1 MCGSSRSR
9 TTTNQTTNQTATTTP
24 QAPSW
29 LQNPTQDYI
38 GRVNDLMNRGGPF
51 VAGASDL
58 QRQAFD
64 GASRLGGGPTINL
77 PGGRG
82 GGMGGGPKIDEMGPQ
97 VAGGGGDGY
106 VSPNAGSGGQGGG
119 MGGGRTANVFDLAGL
134 LGLSGGTAGPNLTN
148 GTALSRFT
156 GYDPADQAGTQGYQG
171 QGYTASG
178 PAGTQGYD
186 VAGRTGGQGYT
197 ASGPFVPQGYD
208 PAQGTAT
215 GYTASGPAGGQGY
228 TASLGQGRGYQASL
242 VDPMAFGVGAV
253 NVGPAAQASSRNFTD
268 VDLQGY
274 LNPYTS
280 EVQDAFTTDFDT
292 NAGRVRARQA
302 AIQAA
307 NGGLRNSNNA
317 LLSAETEGELAR
329 ARGAGI
335 AGIRSQG
342 FDTAAGLAT
351 GDLNRE
357 ASTSQFNAGQSNQ
370 RTLAQAQI
378 DAQRASQEASLRGN
392 ALLANQGA
400 LNRAGEFGATADNTF
415 GLANMDALNRASE
428 FGADARN
435 RSALDFAG
443 RTDAAGQFTAGQQND
458 MTRFNTGALNDA
470 RSLLSQQQLT
480 AGLDLAGRQ
489 DQAGQFG
496 ADAANRADLDFAARR
511 DAAGQFGADAFN
523 RSALDFAGRSDAAG
537 QFGAN
542 ALNRS
547 NEFGADAFNRAAL
560 DFAGRRDAAGQF
572 GADAFNRNSQ
582 FNAGSINQNNQF
594 NAGQMDNALARRLQ
608 AAGLLTNLGATMGA
622 DTRANIGLQ
631 AELGGQQRDITQ
643 RQMTDEYQRLALIQ
657 SLLGTNPNA
666 FIGQTS
672 TGTST
677 TNGTSTQSSNPGL
690 GGIIGGIGQGLSG
703 AASLAALFSDE
714 RLKAD
719 IEPAGTDAKGRRWY
733 DYRYIWDAV
742 GTRRRGVMAQE
753 VMATDPHAV
762 GERDGFLTVDYSK
775 LEMA

>member
-1 MCGSSRSR
+1 MSSSRSR
-9 TTTNQTTNQTATTTP
+9 TTSNQTTNQTATTTP

-64 GASRLGGGPTINL
+64 GASRLGNGPTINL
-77 PGGRG
+77 PAGLGGRG
-82 GGMGGGPKIDEMGPQ
+82 GGMAGGPKIDEMGPQ

-106 VSPNAGSGGQGGG
+106 VSPNAGNAGNPAGGVF
-119 MGGGRTANVFDLAGL
+119 GGRTANVFDLAGL
-134 LGLSGGTAGPNLTN
+134 LGLSGGTAGPNLTD

-156 GYDPADQAGTQGYQG
+156 GYDPAGQAGT

-178 PAGTQGYD
+178 PAGGE
-186 VAGRTGGQGYT
+186 
-197 ASGPFVPQGYD
+197 
-208 PAQGTAT
+208 
-215 GYTASGPAGGQGY
+215 GY

-242 VDPMAFGVGAV
+242 VDPRAFGVGGV

-280 EVQDAFTTDFDT
+280 EVQDAFTNDFDT

-317 LLSAETEGELAR
+317 IQSAETEGELAR
-329 ARGAGI
+329 ARGSGVAN
-335 AGIRSQG
+335 IRSQG
-342 FDTAAGLAT
+342 FNTAAGLAT

-370 RTLAQAQI
+370 MSLAQAQI
-378 DAQRASQEASLRGN
+378 DAQRNSLEAQLRSQGILS
-392 ALLANQGA
+392 NQGA
-400 LNRAGEFGATADNTF
+400 LNRAGEFGADADNRF
-415 GLANMDALNRASE
+415 GLANMDALNQAGA

-435 RSALDFAG
+435 RSGLDF
-443 RTDAAGQFTAGQQND
+443 
-458 MTRFNTGALNDA
+458 
-470 RSLLSQQQLT
+470 
-480 AGLDLAGRQ
+480 AGRQ
-489 DQAGQFG
+489 DQAGQ
-496 ADAANRADLDFAARR
+496 
-511 DAAGQFGADAFN
+511 
-523 RSALDFAGRSDAAG
+523 
-537 QFGAN
+537 
-542 ALNRS
+542 
-547 NEFGADAFNRAAL
+547 FGADAFNRAAL

-582 FNAGSINQNNQF
+582 FNAGSINQNSQF
-594 NAGQMDNALARRLQ
+594 NAGQMDNALARQLQ
-608 AAGLLTNLGATMGA
+608 AAGLLTNLGSTMGA

-631 AELGGQQRDITQ
+631 AELGGQQRDINQ

-657 SLLGTNPNA
+657 SLLGVNPGA

-733 DYRYIWDAV
+733 DYRYLWDAV

-753 VMATDPHAV
+753 VRETDPHAV